1 MNYHIMNVGKE
12 PRNQTYNKHDHDSIN
27 DHNHEDTYWEH
38 FLETKDELLTSKAT
52 ESEQNPEKFGQR
64 ADSLQQLTSN
74 AYVPIKSPE
83 KFGVVHL
90 CRFKSPPEGGDSSGK
105 VTLPRALKMREG
117 VNNTQLSLHS
127 KWNYYYHLPNDKNWN
142 LASYKSIMGDINTLE
157 KLIAVNETVTN
168 NIIKNCM
175 LFVMREGVTPMW
187 EDNCN
192 RNGGCFSYKVSN
204 KVVVNVWREL
214 TYLLCGNS
222 LTIDKNH
229 MELVNGITISP
240 KRGFCI
246 VKIWL
251 KNCSLQ
257 DPNIVVDVDN
267 LIKVGCLFK
276 THKAEF

>member
-1 MNYHIMNVGKE
+1 MNYHIMNVEKE
-12 PRNQTYNKHDHDSIN
+12 PRNQIFNQHDHDNKN

-38 FLETKDELLTSKAT
+38 FLETKDESTTTYQTLKSASHSDEIGKGASSLFTT
-52 ESEQNPEKFGQR
+52 NSEGEYYS
-64 ADSLQQLTSN
+64 D
-74 AYVPIKSPE
+74 
-83 KFGVVHL
+83 
-90 CRFKSPPEGGDSSGK
+90 GK
-105 VTLPRALKMREG
+105 KHNQKLDTMNGIGNKK
-117 VNNTQLSLHS
+117 QLSLHS

-142 LASYKSIMGDINTLE
+142 LASYKPIMGEIDTLE

-187 EDNCN
+187 EDSCN
-192 RNGGCFSYKVSN
+192 RNGGCFSYKVTN
-204 KVVVNVWREL
+204 KVVVSVWREL

>member
-1 MNYHIMNVGKE
+1 MNVE
-12 PRNQTYNKHDHDSIN
+12 RETRNQTYIKHDHDNIN
-27 DHNHEDTYWEH
+27 DHNHDDTYWEH
-38 FLETKDELLTSKAT
+38 FLETKDVPTTLYRGGQWSESQHQLISEAFVPTESPTELVVNRLLNTEPPCLTS
-52 ESEQNPEKFGQR
+52 EVSE
-64 ADSLQQLTSN
+64 
-74 AYVPIKSPE
+74 
-83 KFGVVHL
+83 
-90 CRFKSPPEGGDSSGK
+90 GDRINSGM
-105 VTLPRALKMREG
+105 L
-117 VNNTQLSLHS
+117 LHS
-127 KWNYYYHLPNDKNWN
+127 NWNYYYHLPNDKNWN
-142 LASYKSIMGDINTLE
+142 LASYKFIMKDINMLD

-229 MELVNGITISP
+229 MELINGITISP

-257 DPNIVVDVDN
+257 DPNIIVDVDN

>member
-1 MNYHIMNVGKE
+1 MNYHIMNVEKE
-12 PRNQTYNKHDHDSIN
+12 PRNQILYKHDHDNN
-27 DHNHEDTYWEH
+27 DHNHEDMYWEH
-38 FLETKDELLTSKAT
+38 FLETTNEPTCDDQVASVPSSLCNTNSVDDQNLPVAKLPSEFGNEATFRVSNEEATRNVCPLTQDVS
-52 ESEQNPEKFGQR
+52 G
-64 ADSLQQLTSN
+64 
-74 AYVPIKSPE
+74 
-83 KFGVVHL
+83 
-90 CRFKSPPEGGDSSGK
+90 SPPKLCSK
-105 VTLPRALKMREG
+105 
-117 VNNTQLSLHS
+117 QLNLHS
-127 KWNYYYHLPNDKNWN
+127 RWNYYYHLPNDKNWN
-142 LASYKSIMGDINTLE
+142 LASYKYIMGDIDTLE

-204 KVVVNVWREL
+204 KVVINVWREL

>member
-1 MNYHIMNVGKE
+1 MINHTMNVEKE
-12 PRNQTYNKHDHDSIN
+12 PRNQHDHDHDH

-38 FLETKDELLTSKAT
+38 FLETKEYANSSGDRGSDAYTSFSASSPDATVLRMSKLLQSPKVTYEVSSSGAFCPLTASRSSSEL
-52 ESEQNPEKFGQR
+52 
-64 ADSLQQLTSN
+64 
-74 AYVPIKSPE
+74 
-83 KFGVVHL
+83 VVKEA
-90 CRFKSPPEGGDSSGK
+90 FSPPCQTKKESI
-105 VTLPRALKMREG
+105 
-117 VNNTQLSLHS
+117 LHS
-127 KWNYYYHLPNDKNWN
+127 KWSYYYHLPNDKNWN
-142 LASYKSIMGDINTLE
+142 LASYKPIMVDIDTLE
-157 KLIAVNETVTN
+157 KLIGVNETVTN

-187 EDNCN
+187 EDSCN

-214 TYLLCGNS
+214 TYILCGNS

-257 DPNIVVDVDN
+257 DPNIVVDVEN
-267 LIKVGCLFK
+267 LVKIGCLFK